1 MKRVD
6 RNKNFFLDTY
16 RRYPILVERGRGC
29 WIYSSDGKRYLDM
42 LSGIG
47 VLALGHSP
55 KEVVS
60 EVRRKISLH
69 MHISNLF
76 WEREQIEFA
85 EEFIKTLKGRY
96 RIFLSN
102 SGAEA
107 VEAALKFAKL
117 PFPESKRWFLAFK
130 GSFHGRTHGALS
142 ATWKPDFRR
151 PFLPL
156 LPKFRF
162 AEFGNAEKVKEEL
175 KKGIYAGVIVEPIQG
190 EAGVITPPPSFLKE
204 VKEMCEETETL
215 LILDEIQTGVGRTG
229 KFWCHEIY
237 SVKPDVLVSAKAI
250 GGGLPLGVTAVS
262 EKLWDFIKPG
272 VHGSTFGGNPISCSA
287 GKVVIR
293 KVRDRKF
300 LKEVAK
306 KGKIIKSEVEKMGF
320 SVEGEG
326 LMLGIILG
334 KKGKV
339 DTQKVLDFLLKNQII
354 ANVLETYRGD
364 VRIRILPP
372 LIIGEKEISFF
383 LSVLDKLRSEVFK
396 KSIKY

>member
-1 MKRVD
+1 MRSVD
-6 RNKNFFLDTY
+6 RKRNFFLDTY

-29 WIYSSDGKRYLDM
+29 WIYSSDGERYLDM

-76 WEREQIEFA
+76 WESEQMEFA
-85 EEFIKTLKGRY
+85 EEFVRTLKGRY
-96 RIFLSN
+96 KIFLSN

-117 PFPESKRWFLAFK
+117 PFPKSKRWFLAFR

-142 ATWKPDFRR
+142 ATWKPDFRK

-156 LPKFRF
+156 LPKFKF
-162 AEFGNAEKVKEEL
+162 VEFGDTDKVKEEL
-175 KKGIYAGVIVEPIQG
+175 KKGVYAGVIVEPIQG
-190 EAGVITPPPSFLKE
+190 EAGVITPPPGFLKD
-204 VKEMCEETETL
+204 VKEICEGTDTL

-229 KFWCHEIY
+229 RFWCYEIY
-237 SVKPDVLVSAKAI
+237 GVKPDILVSAKAI

-262 EKLWDFIKPG
+262 EKLSDFIKPG
-272 VHGSTFGGNPISCSA
+272 THGSTFGGNPLSCSA
-287 GKVVIR
+287 GKIVIR
-293 KVRDRKF
+293 KVRDKKF
-300 LKEVAK
+300 LKEVERKGEFIK
-306 KGKIIKSEVEKMGF
+306 KEVEKMGF

-326 LMLGIILG
+326 LMLGIVLG

-339 DTQKVLDFLLKNQII
+339 SAQEVLDFLLKRRII
-354 ANVLETYRGD
+354 ANVLETYKGD

-372 LIIGEKEISFF
+372 LIIGEKEIEIF
-383 LSVLDKLRSEVFK
+383 LSALRELKAVM
-396 KSIKY
+396 

>member
-1 MKRVD
+1 MERLDRKRS
-6 RNKNFFLDTY
+6 FFLDTY

-29 WIYSSDGKRYLDM
+29 WIYSSDGERYLDM

-76 WEREQIEFA
+76 WESEQMEFA
-85 EEFIKTLKGRY
+85 EEFVRTLKGKHK
-96 RIFLSN
+96 IFLSN

-117 PFPESKRWFLAFK
+117 PFPKSKRWFLAFK

-142 ATWKPDFRR
+142 ATWKPDFRK

-162 AEFGNAEKVKEEL
+162 VEFGNAEKVREEL

-190 EAGVITPPPSFLKE
+190 EAGVITPPPSFLKD
-204 VKEMCEETETL
+204 VKEICEETDTL

-229 KFWCHEIY
+229 GFWCYEIY
-237 SVKPDVLVSAKAI
+237 GVKPDILVSAKAI

-262 EKLWDFIKPG
+262 EKLSNFIKPG
-272 VHGSTFGGNPISCSA
+272 VHGSTFGGNPLSCAA
-287 GKVVIR
+287 GKIVIR
-293 KVRDRKF
+293 KVKDRKF
-300 LKEVAK
+300 LKEVER
-306 KGKIIKSEVEKMGF
+306 KGKFIKKEIEKIGF

-326 LMLGIILG
+326 LMLGIVLG

-339 DTQKVLDFLLKNQII
+339 STQKVLDFLLKSKII
-354 ANVLETYRGD
+354 ANVLETYKGD

-372 LIIGEKEISFF
+372 LIIGEKEIEVF
-383 LSVLDKLRSEVFK
+383 LSALRELKAVV
-396 KSIKY
+396 